1 MATGKGKALVVVGL
15 GVAGAAALA
24 AMTGG
29 TARAAEGE
37 GAEPAKPQ
45 PKVKTSNRVALA
57 KKYAKRYGV
66 PASLVL
72 ATIAA
77 QSGNKADAYRANKR
91 GGAWGY
97 GQMTLATAQEIYGKA
112 NTGLPWD
119 KTGQGL
125 LDPALNIALTA
136 YYLGLWWKRYK
147 RNPLGW
153 ILAAYAYVLGP
164 GRVRKVLPNDAG
176 KLPKPLPAD
185 FASLKKRYAA
195 ALTQAD
201 IKKAVAEESTKP
213 TLGAG
218 EYGKAL
224 SAKIPASTTGY
235 QARAMF
241 GQMTGWLSKAYATL
255 KNYDP
260 SGIAAASRID
270 AGSIKAA
277 REYLDSTNQM
287 LAKYYAQMPA
297 TNDALTADQLNKL
310 KVAVSTSSVAV
321 KTVDDLFG
329 TSFWKE
335 LGTEIVQAGKEI
347 VSKVNT
353 GIGFSAGMIAAGAVG
368 VGFLILAIKK

>member
-1 MATGKGKALVVVGL
+1 MDSGKGKALVIVGL
-15 GVAGAAALA
+15 GMAGAAALA

-29 TARAAEGE
+29 TAHAGE
-37 GAEPAKPQ
+37 GAEPAKPP
-45 PKVKTSNRVALA
+45 PKTKTTNRVALA

-77 QSGNKADAYRANKR
+77 QSGNKANAYRANKR

-97 GQMTLATAQEIYGKA
+97 GQMTLATAAEIYPKA

-119 KTGQGL
+119 KTGKGL

-136 YYLGLWWKRYK
+136 FYLSLWWKRYK

-153 ILAAYAYVLGP
+153 ILAGYAYVLGP

-195 ALTQAD
+195 ALALSD
-201 IKKAVAEESTKP
+201 VKKAVAEENQKP

-224 SAKIPASTTGY
+224 SAKVPTNTTGY

-241 GQMTGWLSKAYATL
+241 GQMTAWLAKSYATL
-255 KNYDP
+255 QNYDP
-260 SGIAAASRID
+260 SGFAAATRID

-277 REYLDSTNQM
+277 RDYLDSTNTM

-297 TNDALTADQLNKL
+297 SNDVLTADQLNKL

-335 LGTEIVQAGKEI
+335 LGTEIVAAGKEI

>member
-1 MATGKGKALVVVGL
+1 MASGKGKALVVVGL

-29 TARAAEGE
+29 TANASE
-37 GAEPAKPQ
+37 GAEPVKSLPKP
-45 PKVKTSNRVALA
+45 KASNRVTLA

-97 GQMTLATAQEIYGKA
+97 GQMTLATAQEIYAKA

-119 KTGQGL
+119 KTGKGL

-136 YYLGLWWKRYK
+136 YFLGLWWKRYK
-147 RNPLGW
+147 RNALGW

-176 KLPKPLPAD
+176 KLPKPLPSD
-185 FASLKKRYAA
+185 FASVKKRYAA

-201 IKKAVAEESTKP
+201 VKKAVAEESTKP

-224 SAKIPASTTGY
+224 SAKVPSNTTGY
-235 QARAMF
+235 QARVMF

-255 KNYDP
+255 TNYDP
-260 SGIAAASRID
+260 SGIAAATRID

-277 REYLDSTNQM
+277 REYLDSTNTM
-287 LAKYYAQMPA
+287 LAKYYKQMPES
-297 TNDALTADQLNKL
+297 NDVLTADQLNKL

-321 KTVDDLFG
+321 KTVDDMFG

>member
-1 MATGKGKALVVVGL
+1 MGNGKGKALVIVGL

-29 TARAAEGE
+29 TAQASE

-45 PKVKTSNRVALA
+45 PKVKTTNRVALA
-57 KKYAKRYGV
+57 KKYAKKYGV

-77 QSGNKADAYRANKR
+77 QSGNKASAYRANKR
-91 GGAWGY
+91 EGSWGY
-97 GQMTLATAQEIYGKA
+97 GQMTLATALEIYPRA
-112 NTGLPWD
+112 NTGLSWD
-119 KTGQGL
+119 KSGKGL
-125 LDPALNIALTA
+125 LDPALNVALTA
-136 YYLGLWWKRYK
+136 FLLSLWWKRYK
-147 RNPLGW
+147 KNPLGW
-153 ILAAYAYVLGP
+153 FLAACAYVLGA
-164 GRVRKVLPNDAG
+164 GRVRKVVPNDAAG
-176 KLPKPLPAD
+176 KLPKPIPAD
-185 FASLKKRYAA
+185 FASVKKRYAA
-195 ALTQAD
+195 ALTQTD
-201 IKKAVAEESTKP
+201 VKKAVSEESQKP
-213 TLGAG
+213 SLGAG

-224 SAKIPASTTGY
+224 SAKVPTTTTGY

-241 GQMTGWLSKAYATL
+241 GQMTTWLARAYGTL
-255 KNYDP
+255 KAYDP

-277 REYLDSTNQM
+277 REYLDSTNTM

-297 TNDALTADQLNKL
+297 SDAVLTADQLNKL

-329 TSFWKE
+329 TTFWKE
-335 LGTEIVQAGKEI
+335 LGTEIVQAGKDI
-347 VSKVNT
+347 VKKINT